1 MITIQST
8 NNFFKYTYRS
18 VNGKCFKKL
27 EIQHFYVNFIQ
38 AGDGQTIPPP
48 RATYSAQVHQW
59 GIYDALQEDFD
70 RQEKLRE
77 DKTKKKP
84 KKQRKKEIDKQDII
98 NRKMFIALNVLERM
112 INQNTYNDIAQG
124 INSGYPALII

>member
-1 MITIQST
+1 M
-8 NNFFKYTYRS
+8 
-18 VNGKCFKKL
+18 
-27 EIQHFYVNFIQ
+27 
-38 AGDGQTIPPP
+38 
-48 RATYSAQVHQW
+48 
-59 GIYDALQEDFD
+59 QEDFD